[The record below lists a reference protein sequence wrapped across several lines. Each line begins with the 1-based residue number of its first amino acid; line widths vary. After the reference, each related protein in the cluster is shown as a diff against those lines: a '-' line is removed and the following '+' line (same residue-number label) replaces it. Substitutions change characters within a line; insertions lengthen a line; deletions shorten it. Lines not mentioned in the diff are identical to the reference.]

1 MFFLLNLLVDG
12 VFLVFCYCRDRFRE
26 NNPVPDFFG
35 WPVPGFGTASGGGQS
50 VQRVTETSPPPRSAV
65 ISSRDSST
73 WPRGVYAQELEP

>member
-1 MFFLLNLLVDG
+1 MGFSSFSAIVEIG
-12 VFLVFCYCRDRFRE
+12 SGKI
-26 NNPVPDFFG
+26 NPVPDFFG